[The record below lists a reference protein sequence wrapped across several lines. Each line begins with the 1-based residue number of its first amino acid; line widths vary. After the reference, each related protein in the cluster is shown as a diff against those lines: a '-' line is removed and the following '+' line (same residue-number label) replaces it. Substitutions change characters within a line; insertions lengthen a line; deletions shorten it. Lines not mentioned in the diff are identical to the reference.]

1 MKKILILENSKK
13 LNQVLT
19 THQKTE
25 KIDYIVKKKKKKKKK
40 NCQLSLW
47 SG

>member
-25 KIDYIVKKKKKKKKK
+25 KVIR
-40 NCQLSLW
+40 LSTFSVVWL
-47 SG
+47 SNSLNM